1 MSLSSVWL
9 DEDNFTARSFDG
21 TILNA
26 YRFGGG
32 EEMPLLIV
40 NGIGANLSAWRRVV
54 IDVKDRIVVTW
65 DHRGLHGSGPP
76 ASERI
81 DAGAHAEDAV
91 AVLDRT
97 GVDQVNVLSWS
108 SGTPIAV
115 ELATRYPDRV
125 RSLAIV
131 CGPYGH
137 PLRRLLFHLEIGSL
151 LPFVARLGKHF
162 AGTLEVPFRAFVSRP
177 EIAGIVRQS
186 GFIGATADID
196 ALVELLRGLADC
208 DLRSLLATYDAVVS
222 ESVRELLPEIAVPT
236 VLFGGSRDP
245 FTTLSLME
253 EMRDAI
259 PGARLEVYE
268 GATHYLPLEYPARLA
283 HDLNTFLRETRLD
296 LDA

>member
-1 MSLSSVWL
+1 MARIWL
-9 DEDNFTARSFDG
+9 DEETFTARSFDG
-21 TILNA
+21 TLLNA
-26 YRFGGG
+26 YRFGAGNDL
-32 EEMPLLIV
+32 PLLIV
-40 NGIGANLSAWRRVV
+40 NGIGANLAAWRRVV
-54 IDVKDRIVVTW
+54 IDIKDRIVVTW
-65 DHRGLHGSGPP
+65 DHRGLHGSEAP

-81 DAGAHAEDAV
+81 DAGAHAEDAI

-97 GVDQVNVLSWS
+97 GVTQVNVVSWS
-108 SGTPIAV
+108 SGTPIAL

-137 PLRRLLFHLEIGSL
+137 PLRRLLLNLEVGSL
-151 LPFVARLGKHF
+151 FPLLARLGKHF
-162 AGTLEVPFRAFVSRP
+162 AGTLEMPFRAFVSRP

-208 DLRSLLATYDAVVS
+208 DLRTLLATYDAVIS
-222 ESVRELLPEIAVPT
+222 ESVRDLLPELTVPT
-236 VLFGGSRDP
+236 VLFAGSRDA
-245 FTTLSLME
+245 FTTPRLME

-259 PGARLEVYE
+259 PGARLEIYE
-268 GATHYLPLEYPARLA
+268 GASHYLPLEYPARLA
-283 HDLNTFLRETRLD
+283 QDLNDFLTETRLD

>member
-1 MSLSSVWL
+1 MTPIWL

-26 YRFGGG
+26 YRFGAG

-54 IDVKDRIVVTW
+54 IDIKDRLVVTW
-65 DHRGLHGSGPP
+65 DHRGLHGSGEP

-186 GFIGATADID
+186 GFIGATADIE

-208 DLRSLLATYDAVVS
+208 DLRALLATYDAVVS
-222 ESVRELLPEIAVPT
+222 ESVRDLLPEVAVPT
-236 VLFGGSRDP
+236 LLVAGSKDP
-245 FTTLSLME
+245 FTTLNLME
-253 EMRDAI
+253 EMREAV
-259 PGARLEVYE
+259 PGSRLEVYE

-283 HDLNTFLRETRLD
+283 HDLNNFLQETRLD
-296 LDA
+296 LEA

>member
-1 MSLSSVWL
+1 MNVAPIWL
-9 DEDNFTARSFDG
+9 DEDNFSARSFDG

-26 YRFGGG
+26 FRFGSGA
-32 EEMPLLIV
+32 ELPLLIV
-40 NGIGANLSAWRRVV
+40 NGIGANLAAWRRVV
-54 IDVKDRIVVTW
+54 IDIKDRMVVTW

-76 ASERI
+76 QSERI

-97 GVDQVNVLSWS
+97 GVEQVNVVSWS
-108 SGTPIAV
+108 AGTPIAV

-137 PLRRLLFHLEIGSL
+137 PLRRLLLNLEFASL
-151 LPFVARLGKHF
+151 MPLVARLGKHF
-162 AGTLEVPFRAFVSRP
+162 AGALEVPFRAFVSRP
-177 EIAGIVRQS
+177 EIAGVVRQS

-208 DLRSLLATYDAVVS
+208 DLKQLLATYDAVVS
-222 ESVRELLPEIAVPT
+222 ESVRDLLPEIAVPALL
-236 VLFGGSRDP
+236 VAGARDP
-245 FTTLSLME
+245 FTTPGLME

-259 PGARLEVYE
+259 PGSRLEVYE

-283 HDLNTFLRETRLD
+283 GELNAFMTDTKLD
-296 LDA
+296 LQP